1 MGSTPIINAKTA
13 KMQRASN
20 HPKHGFCYHSKQSYI
35 ADYDARHE
43 VATTNLIYVRSGGKR
58 IQKINDD

>member
-1 MGSTPIINAKTA
+1 MLKLQ

-43 VATTNLIYVRSGGKR
+43 AATTSLIYVRNGDKR
-58 IQKINDD
+58 IRKNQ